1 MIIDD
6 DEAGDMSLAVLP
18 EMSGRLELRGAG
30 HLRMHK
36 RMSSHARLQV
46 RPAADSDSDDD
57 CATGRLRDGG
67 AERDIARATV
77 GRRDAAAAG
86 QRGAARG
93 SVGRHKTQ
101 REPAG
106 GSPGLVPLDAIGRG
120 RRTSCD
126 SLLSDGTAAS
136 PTLAGSH
143 DGDAPGPPGPPG
155 PPGLAG
161 APGLA
166 GPPGPCAADGAADA
180 AAASPTTSRLSLSTA
195 CPSLTSLDAPPRA
208 VDRSAAGPDGD
219 AAAGH
224 ARPRGYTAVPAPP
237 AGLAP
242 AEQIHAARLLT
253 CLHVLSCDAE
263 LARSGVHHLIVEAQI
278 LLRCD
283 VDDRAWLGS
292 VVRVGL
298 GLADAALGQRD
309 TAKRARCVGELA
321 AFLHTMSVLC
331 VQDTAKAKAVF
342 GVLWHP
348 QR

>member
-67 AERDIARATV
+67 AERDIARAT
-77 GRRDAAAAG
+77 
-86 QRGAARG
+86 
-93 SVGRHKTQ
+93 
-101 REPAG
+101 
-106 GSPGLVPLDAIGRG
+106 
-120 RRTSCD
+120 
-126 SLLSDGTAAS
+126 
-136 PTLAGSH
+136 
-143 DGDAPGPPGPPG
+143 
-155 PPGLAG
+155 
-161 APGLA
+161 
-166 GPPGPCAADGAADA
+166 
-180 AAASPTTSRLSLSTA
+180 
-195 CPSLTSLDAPPRA
+195 
-208 VDRSAAGPDGD
+208 
-219 AAAGH
+219 
-224 ARPRGYTAVPAPP
+224 
-237 AGLAP
+237 
-242 AEQIHAARLLT
+242 
-253 CLHVLSCDAE
+253 